1 MAPAALLAIV
11 GLGLILA
18 YVIPQRIK
26 ERSDYALVRTEDRY
40 SAQMRVVKATARRVE
55 GAHGRPSSDSGEVP
69 LLVTGSARAQIAS
82 LGDARMSRPAGPL
95 DRAAVSAQREAIA
108 LRGDRAVVLAER
120 RATARRRA
128 RVASS
133 AGLVAVLGWAL
144 VAFTSFPTVLAAV
157 FTALFGGVV
166 VAGARAAAAQRA
178 ADAHMNLV
186 GREVEAAATATQALR
201 RVTAERALGVVDAEP
216 SDLETQAIRVVTAA
230 DLAPLAVPA
239 PIPAPVLPSVEEAP
253 HTSATPVVHPA
264 WAEEEADWSPRELP
278 APAYTLKPTVR
289 PQYARPLEESDLAAA
304 SYTVARDEAVP
315 SPSTAEVVS
324 EATAA
329 SDNLDSILARRRRA
343 SA

>member
-11 GLGLILA
+11 GLGLVLA

-55 GAHGRPSSDSGEVP
+55 AAHARPSSDSGEVP
-69 LLVTGSARAQIAS
+69 LLVTGTARAQIAS
-82 LGDARMSRPAGPL
+82 LGEDRMSRPAGPL

-120 RATARRRA
+120 HATARRRA
-128 RVASS
+128 RVASL
-133 AGLVAVLGWAL
+133 AGLIAVLGWAFA
-144 VAFTSFPTVLAAV
+144 AFTAFPAVAAAV
-157 FTALFGGVV
+157 LTALFGGVL
-166 VAGARAAAAQRA
+166 VAGARAASAQRA

-186 GREVEAAATATQALR
+186 AREVEAAATATQALR
-201 RVTAERALGVVDAEP
+201 RVTAERAAGVEDAEP

-239 PIPAPVLPSVEEAP
+239 PIPSPVLPSVEEAP

-264 WAEEEADWSPRELP
+264 WEDDTDWSPRELP

-289 PQYARPLEESDLAAA
+289 QQYARPLTEGDLAGSSYAA
-304 SYTVARDEAVP
+304 AVAEASAADVV
-315 SPSTAEVVS
+315 AEVS
-324 EATAA
+324 AA
-329 SDNLDSILARRRRA
+329 SDNLDAILARRRRA
-343 SA
+343 TA